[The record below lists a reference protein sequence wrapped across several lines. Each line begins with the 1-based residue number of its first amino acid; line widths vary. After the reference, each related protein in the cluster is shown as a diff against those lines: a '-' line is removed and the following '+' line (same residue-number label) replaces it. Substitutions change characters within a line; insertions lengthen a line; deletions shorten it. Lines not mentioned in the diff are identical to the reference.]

1 CIGLI
6 VYGYRLLARNLDKIA
21 QDLHLVETREQV
33 AAEQAHIARKV
44 PPWIG
49 FSSRFWYR
57 LPVDHESV
65 QWTGERMPQDV
76 LRSWLMSIYQGSGV
90 AGIYRGL
97 AATVGMA
104 LIWLSMWYVF
114 GPPPVPARGGVSW
127 GTYVTVTALLGLA
140 TLFLIAFVA
149 DTTLLTWRVV

>member
-1 CIGLI
+1 
-6 VYGYRLLARNLDKIA
+6 
-21 QDLHLVETREQV
+21 
-33 AAEQAHIARKV
+33 
-44 PPWIG
+44 

-76 LRSWLMSIYQGSGV
+76 FRFWRMYIYQGYWV
-90 AGIYRGL
+90 ARIYRVL
-97 AATVGMA
+97 AATLGMA

-114 GPPPVPARGGVSW
+114 GTPPVPARGGVSW

-149 DTTLLTWRVV
+149 DTTLLTWRVVKAFRTQTGIWPARTLDEFSNRFALPASVLDDWIDLVFIS